1 MKTTIRIADYHQQKD
16 ANAIVGL
23 LDQYARDPMGGGQPL
38 TEKITQNLIPMLQ
51 EVEGAFSVLCFA
63 DERAVGL
70 VNCFQG
76 FSTFKCQPLINIH
89 DIVVRKDFR
98 GQGISLKMLA
108 LVEHEAKERGCCKLT
123 LEVLEQNTVAKSAY
137 QRFGFDAYELLPRM
151 GQALFWQKVL

>member
-1 MKTTIRIADYHQQKD
+1 MEMIIRIADYHLKKD
-16 ANAIVGL
+16 ANAIIGL

-38 TEKITQNLIPMLQ
+38 AGKVTQKLIPALQ
-51 EVEGAFSVLCFA
+51 KIEGAFSVLCFS

-89 DIVVRKDFR
+89 DIVVRSDFR
-98 GQGISLKMLA
+98 GKGISLKMLQ

-123 LEVLEQNTVAKSAY
+123 LEVLERNDVAKSAY
-137 QRFGFDAYELLPRM
+137 QRFGFDAYELMPRM